1 MSSSHK
7 ISYSLIIVAIVIIM
21 LSWFLFAPSFNAK
34 TSNAEEATTEFDI
47 VIDPNVVPNCSINNP
62 LCRDQI
68 EALSNL
74 EDFIKTK
81 NTLIKYPIFSTS
93 LFEDEKKEIETIKKQ
108 ADRQYFENYFFD
120 SSQQYDEAKTKLLD
134 LLNQIKATKSKL
146 ETDLDLLFFDKRYEQ
161 MPALIELLE
170 DYSVNDFKIKD
181 YELKMNS
188 GPRFDDN
195 YSEALDSFRLEKYR
209 ESLGFVNKALVLFPE
224 NNDAKNL
231 KKKIKENILEID
243 TKNAISSIKNMLFN
257 SDLDLEDLELVSEKV
272 DELEKLNRSYDVEEF
287 KKDIKERKISLIYTG
302 HINDAA
308 EAFKNERFEKTIA
321 SLNQARD
328 LKGLDND
335 SKFKLKISNDILV
348 LISDLK
354 EILGGNYD
362 LKKQSSLDLLKNKIS
377 ESKKIYSYSSN
388 LLKITEN
395 AERIYSQQNKFIKIR
410 LFSDES
416 FFVDIG
422 TLKLGNFSEKVIE
435 LRPGKYD
442 FLIKRRG
449 MPTSR
454 LSLDVASSS
463 STQSLIIKCSE
474 SKCSINRNI

>member
-1 MSSSHK
+1 M
-7 ISYSLIIVAIVIIM
+7 
-21 LSWFLFAPSFNAK
+21 
-34 TSNAEEATTEFDI
+34 
-47 VIDPNVVPNCSINNP
+47 
-62 LCRDQI
+62 
-68 EALSNL
+68 
-74 EDFIKTK
+74 
-81 NTLIKYPIFSTS
+81 
-93 LFEDEKKEIETIKKQ
+93 
-108 ADRQYFENYFFD
+108 
-120 SSQQYDEAKTKLLD
+120 
-134 LLNQIKATKSKL
+134 LNQIKATKSKL

-195 YSEALDSFRLEKYR
+195 YSEALDSFWLEKYR

-257 SDLDLEDLELVSEKV
+257 SDLDLKDLELVSEKV

-308 EAFKNERFEKTIA
+308 KAFKNERFEKTIA
-321 SLNQARD
+321 SLNQARN

-348 LISDLK
+348 LI
-354 EILGGNYD
+354 
-362 LKKQSSLDLLKNKIS
+362 
-377 ESKKIYSYSSN
+377 
-388 LLKITEN
+388 
-395 AERIYSQQNKFIKIR
+395 
-410 LFSDES
+410 
-416 FFVDIG
+416 
-422 TLKLGNFSEKVIE
+422 
-435 LRPGKYD
+435 
-442 FLIKRRG
+442 
-449 MPTSR
+449 
-454 LSLDVASSS
+454 
-463 STQSLIIKCSE
+463 
-474 SKCSINRNI
+474 

>member
-1 MSSSHK
+1 MC
-7 ISYSLIIVAIVIIM
+7 I
-21 LSWFLFAPSFNAK
+21 
-34 TSNAEEATTEFDI
+34 
-47 VIDPNVVPNCSINNP
+47 
-62 LCRDQI
+62 RD
-68 EALSNL
+68 
-74 EDFIKTK
+74 
-81 NTLIKYPIFSTS
+81 
-93 LFEDEKKEIETIKKQ
+93 
-108 ADRQYFENYFFD
+108 
-120 SSQQYDEAKTKLLD
+120 
-134 LLNQIKATKSKL
+134 
-146 ETDLDLLFFDKRYEQ
+146 
-161 MPALIELLE
+161 
-170 DYSVNDFKIKD
+170 
-181 YELKMNS
+181 
-188 GPRFDDN
+188 
-195 YSEALDSFRLEKYR
+195 
-209 ESLGFVNKALVLFPE
+209 
-224 NNDAKNL
+224 
-231 KKKIKENILEID
+231 
-243 TKNAISSIKNMLFN
+243 
-257 SDLDLEDLELVSEKV
+257 
-272 DELEKLNRSYDVEEF
+272 RSYDVEEF